1 MDAAKGYIIREAG
14 AGDAQA
20 VASLFS
26 QLGYPASAEEM
37 TGRIE
42 TLSSLQEYK
51 TFVAEAQGEVIGL
64 VGVYLGRSLE
74 FTGMYGRLTALVVD
88 EKWRGR
94 GIGKMLIDR
103 VESWLAGQGALLVV
117 LTSSSRRKDSHGFYR
132 HIGYMDTGLRFT
144 KRLYLEP

>member
-1 MDAAKGYIIREAG
+1 MDAAKGCIIREAV

-42 TLSSLQEYK
+42 TLSLLKEYK
-51 TFVAEAQGEVIGL
+51 TFVAEAQDEVIGL
-64 VGVYLGRSLE
+64 VGVYLGHSLE

-88 EKWRGR
+88 EKLRGR
-94 GIGKMLIDR
+94 GIGKMLIER

-117 LTSSSRRKDSHGFYR
+117 LTSSSRRKESHDFYR
-132 HIGYMDTGLRFT
+132 HIGYIDTGLRFT
-144 KRLYLEP
+144 KRLYQEP